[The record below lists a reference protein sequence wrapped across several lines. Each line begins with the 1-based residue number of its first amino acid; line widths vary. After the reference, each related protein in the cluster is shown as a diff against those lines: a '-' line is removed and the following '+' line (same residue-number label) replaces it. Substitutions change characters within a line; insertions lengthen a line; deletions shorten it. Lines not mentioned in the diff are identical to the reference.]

1 MKKSKFAFV
10 TGLVIGTLTAFFLSP
25 RSGKENRELAQK
37 KLQELEKLLQEK
49 GVDKKVKE
57 IFGSVSE
64 QTSQLYKD
72 VRAETLKNVASLK
85 GSLEEIKQQ
94 DYFVAVEKAI
104 LKFKNILKKQKVKTV
119 TLRAHLK
126 KEWEKI
132 GRKTE

>member
-37 KLQELEKLLQEK
+37 KLKDLEKLLQEK

-57 IFGSVSE
+57 IFGSVS
-64 QTSQLYKD
+64 QQSSQLYAD

-85 GSLEEIKQQ
+85 GNLEEIKQQ
-94 DYFVAVEKAI
+94 DYFVAVEKAL
-104 LKFKNILKKQKVKTV
+104 LKFKNILKKKKAKTV

-126 KEWEKI
+126 KEWEKL
-132 GRKTE
+132 GGKK

>member
-37 KLQELEKLLQEK
+37 KLKELEKLLQEK

-64 QTSQLYKD
+64 QTSKLYAD
-72 VRAETLKNVASLK
+72 VRAEALKNVASLK
-85 GSLEEIKQQ
+85 GNLDEIKQQ
-94 DYFVAVEKAI
+94 DYFVAVEKAL
-104 LKFKNILKKQKVKTV
+104 LKFKNILKKKRAKTV
-119 TLRAHLK
+119 TLRSHLK
-126 KEWEKI
+126 KEWDKL
-132 GRKTE
+132 GKVK